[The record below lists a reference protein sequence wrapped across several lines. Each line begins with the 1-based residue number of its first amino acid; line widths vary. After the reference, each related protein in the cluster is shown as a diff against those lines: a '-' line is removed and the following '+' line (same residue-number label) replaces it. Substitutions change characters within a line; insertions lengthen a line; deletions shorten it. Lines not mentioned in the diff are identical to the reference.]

1 MTIRTR
7 TTARAISDL
16 NEAIR
21 LNPNYFYSYYD
32 RGNVYRDMQLYQQAI
47 SDYNVAIN
55 LDPNYPYA
63 YHYCVLCY
71 QKQGNIIQ
79 AKADLAKAKQLGYP

>member
-1 MTIRTR
+1 
-7 TTARAISDL
+7 
-16 NEAIR
+16 
-21 LNPNYFYSYYD
+21 
-32 RGNVYRDMQLYQQAI
+32 MQLYQQAI

-63 YHYCVLCY
+63 YHYRVLCY